1 MDRFRIRGGSE
12 DPVPV
17 DKAAKSIL
25 CGIITEKRLRDLIP
39 TLNVLLPAE
48 AEYMNLTG
56 AVDEDRECFLGK
68 QNRLATAKAVQSDIN
83 GIVGESWAQCC
94 QPVGGCTFQ
103 WGQRGAAAPHPW

>member
-1 MDRFRIRGGSE
+1 MLRGI
-12 DPVPV
+12 V
-17 DKAAKSIL
+17 
-25 CGIITEKRLRDLIP
+25 TEKRRRYLIP

-56 AVDEDRECFLGK
+56 AVDEDGECFSGK

-94 QPVGGCTFQ
+94 QLVKS
-103 WGQRGAAAPHPW
+103 